1 MSISSLDI
9 KGFRGFS
16 TKQTL
21 RLAQPSG
28 KLGSGITVL
37 VGPNNGGK
45 TTIIEAL
52 HTISNSSS
60 SPTTFEQSERNK
72 LAGDSV
78 EILVRSDIGATV
90 ELKTNAPG
98 KELTVRSEEGSM
110 FPLRCYGLSTRRFFP
125 KTFEADTLQTMNRQ
139 YYQSRINVRGPRNA
153 PVNGFPQNRLFLA
166 ASKGEE
172 FNAVLRRV
180 MDLVPDWGLIRA
192 DNGGFNLRPDKSKSQ
207 VDSDGLGGGIV
218 SLFFIVDALYDSLP
232 GELIL
237 IDEPEL
243 SLHPMYQRRLSR
255 LLAEYAKERQIV
267 LATHSP
273 YFVDLEYIGNGA
285 QVARIHME
293 EGGSKI
299 SQLTCDSAAQLKG
312 LMDNRNN
319 PHIFGL
325 SARETFFQNDGV
337 IVLEGQEDVIYY
349 PRVLAHLEETGQ
361 LTSERAAFL
370 EERFFGWGAGG
381 ASNIEKIVAV
391 LFDLGFSRVIAIFDK
406 DQKKRITNLKAKY
419 PGFCFGYIPADDVR
433 TKEKRKQ
440 KAVCGLLDENYQV
453 RKKYESKSS
462 RLFKEMY
469 RYLQTNP
476 EEGLDNP
483 GTNSES

>member
-1 MSISSLDI
+1 MPISSLDI
-9 KGFRGFS
+9 KGFKGFS
-16 TKQTL
+16 TEQTL

-45 TTIIEAL
+45 TSILEAL
-52 HTISNSSS
+52 HTISNSSTI
-60 SPTTFEQSERNK
+60 PTTFEQRERNM
-72 LAGDSV
+72 LAGDLV
-78 EILVRSDIGATV
+78 EIRVRSDIGAIV
-90 ELKTNAPG
+90 ELKTNAAG
-98 KELTVRSEEGSM
+98 KELTVRSEEGAI
-110 FPLRCYGLSTRRFFP
+110 FPLRCYGLSSRRFFP
-125 KTFEADTLQTMNRQ
+125 PTFEADTLQTMNRQ
-139 YYQSRINVRGPRNA
+139 YYQSMINVRRPRND
-153 PVNGFPQNRLFLA
+153 PVNGFSQNRLFLA

-172 FNAVLRRV
+172 FNAILRRV
-180 MDLVPDWGLIRA
+180 IDVGLDWGIIRS
-192 DNGGFNLRPDKSKSQ
+192 DIGGFNLRPEKSDSHQ
-207 VDSDGLGGGIV
+207 DSDGLGSGII

-273 YFVDLEYIGNGA
+273 YFIDLEYIGNGA
-285 QVARIHME
+285 QVARIHVE

-299 SQLTCDSAAQLKG
+299 SQLTCESAAQLKG
-312 LMDNRNN
+312 FTENRNN

-337 IVLEGQEDVIYY
+337 ILLEGQEDVVHY
-349 PRVLAHLEETGQ
+349 PRILAHFEETGQ
-361 LTSERAAFL
+361 LTSVQAAIF

-381 ASNIEKIVAV
+381 ASNIEKIVPV
-391 LFDLGFSRVIAIFDK
+391 LSDLGFSRVIAIFDK
-406 DQKKRITNLKAKY
+406 DQKERIKDLEANY
-419 PGFCFGYIPADDVR
+419 PDYRFGYIPADDVR

-440 KAVCGLLDENYQV
+440 KAVQGLLDEDYQV
-453 RKKYESKSS
+453 RKKYESKSLS
-462 RLFKEMY
+462 LFKEMY
-469 RYLQTNP
+469 QYLQSKP
-476 EEGLDNP
+476 GEG
-483 GTNSES
+483 